1 MEGVEANKKETV
13 LLPTNASTGLMK
25 LLFTLASAA
34 HDIAA
39 SDMEKVGRFNL
50 LFL

>member
-1 MEGVEANKKETV
+1 MHEIDGVEENKKETV

-25 LLFTLASAA
+25 LLFSLASSA

-39 SDMEKVGRFNL
+39 SDMEKVCL
-50 LFL
+50 